1 MKFSD
6 YNDGK
11 AAKNSGGGKKGVGE
25 ENKKLLFS
33 ILKQYE
39 GKSKPELVAAI
50 VKEAEK
56 ARAEGRLNNEELDS
70 FKSMLY
76 PFLDK
81 GGKAELDK
89 IVERLKKS

>member
-1 MKFSD
+1 M
-6 YNDGK
+6 
-11 AAKNSGGGKKGVGE
+11 ATIRE
-25 ENKKLLFS
+25 
-33 ILKQYE
+33 I
-39 GKSKPELVAAI
+39 
-50 VKEAEK
+50 AEK

>member
-11 AAKNSGGGKKGVGE
+11 TAKNSGGGKKGVGE

-81 GGKAELDK
+81 SCKAELDK

>member
-11 AAKNSGGGKKGVGE
+11 TAKNSGGGKKGVGE

-76 PFLDK
+76 PFLGK

>member
-6 YNDGK
+6 YNDDKTGK
-11 AAKNSGGGKKGVGE
+11 NPGGGKKGVGE

-81 GGKAELDK
+81 GGKVELDK

>member
-11 AAKNSGGGKKGVGE
+11 TTKNAGGGKKGVGE

-33 ILKQYE
+33 LLKQYE

-56 ARAEGRLNNEELDS
+56 ARAEGRLSNEELDS

-81 GGKAELDK
+81 NGKAELDGIIEK
-89 IVERLKKS
+89 LKNS